1 MMLSEQLRQSAHP
14 LNAIRLALAVTVIIG
29 HSSPISGF
37 CCEPLITPVLGSG
50 GAAVGAFFALSGLLV
65 TMSAMRSQAE
75 DYLLARVRRI
85 FPAFILVLTVTA
97 FILAPLIHFLTNGT
111 MAGFS
116 WLGVNGPVAY
126 VVGNLTLSVETHHYI
141 NKVFDGT
148 TPFVGMNGSIWTLA
162 IEFRAY
168 LLALLI
174 VMIGKRLGLTRS
186 SVFALLITFSWLL
199 LFRLSPALA
208 RAVLPDYLA
217 PLYMPNIFIFLC
229 GSVLATVAHRIKI
242 THAVGLAAIVI
253 LYAALQIGDPL
264 FVPIGLG
271 TLVIVL
277 PYLASL
283 VPARPF
289 RWFAN
294 DLSYGTYLWGFPV
307 GQTLA
312 FVGLNSLGLFPFAL
326 LTVICTLPFAALS
339 WFLVERR
346 FLKRHA
352 PAEVAVVKG

>member
-1 MMLSEQLRQSAHP
+1 MRQS
-14 LNAIRLALAVTVIIG
+14 T
-29 HSSPISGF
+29 
-37 CCEPLITPVLGSG
+37 
-50 GAAVGAFFALSGLLV
+50 
-65 TMSAMRSQAE
+65 E
-75 DYLLARVRRI
+75 DYLIARVRRI
-85 FPAFILVLTVTA
+85 FPAFILMLTATA
-97 FILAPLIHFLTNGT
+97 FVLAPLIHFLTNST

-116 WLGVNGPVAY
+116 WLGAKGPIAY

-148 TPFVGMNGSIWTLA
+148 TPFGGINSSIWTIA

-168 LLALLI
+168 LLALFVI
-174 VMIGKRLGLTRS
+174 MIGKKVGLTRS
-186 SVFALLITFSWLL
+186 SVFALLLTFSWLL
-199 LFRLSPALA
+199 LFHFSPPVAKSI
-208 RAVLPDYLA
+208 LPDYLA

-229 GSVLATVAHRIKI
+229 GSVVATVAHRIKL
-242 THAVGLAAIVI
+242 THAKGLTAIVI
-253 LYAALQIGDPL
+253 LYAALQMGDRL
-264 FVPIGLG
+264 WVPIGLG
-271 TLVIVL
+271 ALVIVL

-312 FVGLNSLGLFPFAL
+312 FLGFNSLGLFPFAL
-326 LTVICTLPFAALS
+326 LTVICTLPFGALS

-346 FLKRHA
+346 FLKRRA
-352 PAEVAVVKG
+352 